1 MYEGITFE
9 FIMDS
14 LLGTVR
20 TVEPNLDTREGSIIY
35 TALAPPALE
44 LANMFAELDEIIRDA
59 YADTAVREALI
70 LRARERGLTPYPA
83 KKAIRKAVFNKDV
96 EIGTRFS
103 LGDYNYAVISKIDAE
118 EHTYKLEC
126 ETAGAVGNRDSGTL
140 LPIDFVEGLTVA
152 TLSDVLIPGEDE
164 EDTEMFRRRYFQS
177 FNSQAFGGNIA
188 DYKEKVDALQ
198 GVGGVKVYPTKNG
211 AGTVGLT
218 IISSDYGVPSTEL
231 IQEVQ
236 TVIDPVETTGEGKGL
251 APIGHKVT
259 VSGVI
264 EKVIN
269 IATTI
274 TYASGWNY
282 EEAKTHL
289 ESAVDVYFKELS
301 KSWANSETIVVRIAQ
316 IETRLLN
323 LDGVLDIANTTL
335 NGEAVNIQLAA
346 DEIPKKG
353 TVNG

>member
-1 MYEGITFE
+1 MYEAITFE

-20 TVEPNLDTREGSIIY
+20 TIEPNLDTREGSVIY

-44 LANMFAELDEIIRDA
+44 LANMFAELDEIIRDS

-70 LRARERGLTPYPA
+70 LRARERGLAPYPA
-83 KKAIRKAVFNKDV
+83 KKAIRKAAFNRDV

-103 LGDYNYAVISKIDAE
+103 LGDYNYVVVSKIDAE
-118 EHTYKLEC
+118 EHIYKLEC
-126 ETAGAVGNRDSGTL
+126 ETEGTAGNRDTGTL

-152 TLSDVLIPGEDE
+152 MLSDVLIPGEDE
-164 EDTEMFRRRYFQS
+164 EDTELFRGRYFRS
-177 FNSQAFGGNIA
+177 FNSQSFGGNIA

-198 GVGGVKVYPTKNG
+198 GVGGVKVYPVKNG

-218 IISSDYGVPSTEL
+218 TINSDYGVPSAEL
-231 IQEVQ
+231 IQQVQ
-236 TVIDPVETTGEGKGL
+236 TAIDPVEMTGEGKGL

-259 VSGVI
+259 VSGVT
-264 EKVIN
+264 EKIIN

-289 ESAVDVYFKELS
+289 ESAIDAYFLELS
-301 KSWANSETIVVRIAQ
+301 KSWADSKTIVVRIAQ

-323 LDGVLDIANTTL
+323 LDAVLDIRDTTL
-335 NGEAVNIQLAA
+335 NGETVNIQLSA
-346 DEIPKKG
+346 DEIPKRG